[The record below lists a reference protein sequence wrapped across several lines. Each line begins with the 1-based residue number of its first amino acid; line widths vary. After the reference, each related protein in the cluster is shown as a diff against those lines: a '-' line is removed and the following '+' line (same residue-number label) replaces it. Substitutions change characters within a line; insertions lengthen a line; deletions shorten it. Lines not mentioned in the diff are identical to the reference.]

1 MEMQSKNNQA
11 ALNEAKHHRF
21 LNLIC
26 WEDGANLGTN
36 LITKKKTKQSN
47 LDYFEH
53 FYTVTLTD
61 ICTQPNMMKHDKT
74 TPNKIYKWKYIFSH

>member
-1 MEMQSKNNQA
+1 MTKLQLVAFFESDLLRWCEFRDQS
-11 ALNEAKHHRF
+11 HY
-21 LNLIC
+21 
-26 WEDGANLGTN
+26 
-36 LITKKKTKQSN
+36 TKKNKKQSN

-53 FYTVTLTD
+53 FYTVTLAD